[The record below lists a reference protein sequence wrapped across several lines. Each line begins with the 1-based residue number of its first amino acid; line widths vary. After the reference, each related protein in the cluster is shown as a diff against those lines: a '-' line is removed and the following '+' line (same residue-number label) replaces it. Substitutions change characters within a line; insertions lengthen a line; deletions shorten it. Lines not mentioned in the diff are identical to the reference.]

1 MRNARIP
8 SNPKP
13 PNAHSARHKQFAPLI
28 VFILSLQHTDAAKF
42 QLRVYTLIIAYT
54 ISSSASMSNFCAR
67 QDTQFLRPTE
77 KRSEF
82 LLFKPFPLSD
92 YSLLKKSNLT
102 NAIALISLIILI
114 HLRKLCCL
122 IGCNQRIQNFL
133 NIPVHNLIEFI

>member
-13 PNAHSARHKQFAPLI
+13 PNAHSARHKQFALLI
-28 VFILSLQHTDAAKF
+28 VFILFLQHTDAAKF

-54 ISSSASMSNFCAR
+54 ISRSASMSNFFAR
-67 QDTQFLRPTE
+67 QDAKLCATE

-92 YSLLKKSNLT
+92 YSLLKKIEPHKCNSFNKF
-102 NAIALISLIILI
+102 NHSDSSSQALLPGRLQSA
-114 HLRKLCCL
+114 H
-122 IGCNQRIQNFL
+122 
-133 NIPVHNLIEFI
+133 PEFPEYPRS